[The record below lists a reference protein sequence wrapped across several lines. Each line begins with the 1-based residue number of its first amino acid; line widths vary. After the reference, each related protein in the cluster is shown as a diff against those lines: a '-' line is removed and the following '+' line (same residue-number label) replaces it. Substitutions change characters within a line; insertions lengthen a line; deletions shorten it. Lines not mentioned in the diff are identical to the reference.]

1 MFESCNLV
9 IRKSQEIFGH
19 CECVTYCR
27 SSVAQKIPKSVSID
41 YLGSWKASFG
51 EEKTSEKL
59 RIISVLTLGSLDGA
73 GVCIVVLG
81 RS

>member
-9 IRKSQEIFGH
+9 IRKSREIFGH
-19 CECVTYCR
+19 CECAAYCR

-59 RIISVLTLGSLDGA
+59 E
-73 GVCIVVLG
+73 
-81 RS
+81 